1 MEQTM
6 SFIIHGATGAQGGPL
21 FDLLHSKGKPV
32 LAAVRDPAKSG
43 GKPNITIDNSSLD
56 SLVAAYTGSDGIF
69 FHLPQAPEPLRIEYA
84 RNFLEAITQA
94 KPKRVVVSTSGAV
107 IDQPG
112 SPVQVPDD
120 SAMGMLVRGI
130 SESHVSHAIVAPRLY
145 LENLLLPMVVGG
157 VKREGVLLY
166 PIRADLKVSWSSHLD
181 IADVAERLLTDH
193 AVTGIVGV
201 GHLPGMEGAALADG
215 FAARFNRPVQFE
227 SQSPE
232 DFRKMLEP
240 MFGPAA
246 ANVAAFYQA
255 LAALDENVIT
265 EKTSAQRL
273 VGLMPR
279 SVEKWLADVSA

>member
-1 MEQTM
+1 M

-21 FDLLHSKGKPV
+21 FHLLRSEGKTV

-43 GKPNITIDNSSLD
+43 GKPSITVDNSSLD
-56 SLVAAYTGSDGIF
+56 SLVAAYTGADGIF

-84 RNFLEAITQA
+84 RNFLEAITKA

-120 SAMGMLVRGI
+120 SAVGILVRGL
-130 SESHVSHAIVAPRLY
+130 SNSNVSHAIVAPRLY

-157 VKREGVLLY
+157 VKQGGVLLY

-193 AVTGIVGV
+193 TVTGIVGI
-201 GHLPGMEGAALADG
+201 GHLPGMKGAALADG
-215 FAARFNRPVQFE
+215 FAARFNRPVQFQA
-227 SQSPE
+227 QSPE
-232 DFRKMLEP
+232 DFRKLLEP

-255 LAALDENVIT
+255 LATLDENVIA
-265 EKTSAQRL
+265 EETSAQRL
-273 VGLMPR
+273 LGLMPR

>member
-1 MEQTM
+1 M

-21 FDLLHSKGKPV
+21 SDLLRSKGKPV

-43 GKPNITIDNSSLD
+43 GKPSITIDNSSLD

-84 RNFLEAITQA
+84 RNFLEAIAEA

-112 SPVQVPDD
+112 SSVQVPDD

-130 SESHVSHAIVAPRLY
+130 TDSHISHAIVAPRLY
-145 LENLLLPMVVGG
+145 LENLLLPMVVDG
-157 VKREGVLLY
+157 VKQHGVLAY

-201 GHLPGMEGAALADG
+201 GHLPGMQGAALADG
-215 FAARFNRPVQFE
+215 FAARFNRSVQFE
-227 SQSPE
+227 AQSPE
-232 DFRKMLEP
+232 EFRKLLEP

-255 LAALDENVIT
+255 LATLDENVIA
-265 EKTSAQRL
+265 EQTSAQRL
-273 VGLMPR
+273 LGFVPR